1 MQTPKQNALREVVDR
16 MKADTPPF
24 FKKLRTVGLILAA
37 VGTSVLASPIALPAV
52 MSSVAGYLILGGSIL
67 TTVSQTVVEGKE
79 E

>member
-1 MQTPKQNALREVVDR
+1 MGTPEKNTLREVMDR